1 MRGVKY
7 VKTQRGHWD
16 SSAHPP
22 CYSLTAEPLFTSIL
36 SINFDSR
43 SDKTSTSTYHNGV
56 WSSHGSGEM
65 GRGGGA
71 GGGGIK
77 RCLSSAEVLMP
88 GLEESISLLLLSRG
102 SVGRLSH
109 SYSSDPLFTLSVT
122 LWPCHL
128 FTSVVFSHS
137 HVSLFSGLF
146 SSVIGLHVFTASAES
161 QWVFLL
167 TAMYLWMIVIQT
179 NQWWKSPFLMDGW
192 QLGGFKCKLIWV
204 LNLPYWLLIL
214 YIKIIDPRRDLRPW
228 TAFLKTANSQLILVI
243 RKKTC
248 SKEIVQTAILV
259 CVSFQ
264 SHFKFSV
271 FCVFLWGLPLFR
283 AVAVCH
289 LRWQCQVPRAR
300 ACDWIPKSSL
310 EALFS
315 YSSMQTRS

>member
-65 GRGGGA
+65 G
-71 GGGGIK
+71 GGIK
-77 RCLSSAEVLMP
+77 RCLSSAEVLMS

-109 SYSSDPLFTLSVT
+109 SYSSSPIFTLSVT

-146 SSVIGLHVFTASAES
+146 ASYWTARLHCFSWFTVGFSLNS
-161 QWVFLL
+161 N
-167 TAMYLWMIVIQT
+167 LWMIVIQT
-179 NQWWKSPFLMDGW
+179 NHWWKSPFLMDGW

-204 LNLPYWLLIL
+204 LNLPYWLLVL

-243 RKKTC
+243 RKKKTC
-248 SKEIVQTAILV
+248 SKEIVQTILLV
-259 CVSFQ
+259 NCFSLRLVS
-264 SHFKFSV
+264 
-271 FCVFLWGLPLFR
+271 
-283 AVAVCH
+283 
-289 LRWQCQVPRAR
+289 
-300 ACDWIPKSSL
+300 ISL
-310 EALFS
+310 
-315 YSSMQTRS
+315 